1 MCVLINSNHESF
13 SNALVNVW
21 TIINVFSYLNDPDVH
36 DKWVQV
42 SNAIQA
48 ELDCADTAWVNNS
61 NQAMHIALYWD
72 DWIRKHMTVMVQH
85 RRAFVWLCLSEMQIF
100 WAGQPNDD
108 LKVEVLAVLAT
119 LQGNMGL
126 ITVNL
131 NGLD

>member
-1 MCVLINSNHESF
+1 MTQMCMISGCRSQMPSRQSL
-13 SNALVNVW
+13 
-21 TIINVFSYLNDPDVH
+21 T
-36 DKWVQV
+36 VQT
-42 SNAIQA
+42 
-48 ELDCADTAWVNNS
+48 L
-61 NQAMHIALYWD
+61 HIALYWD
-72 DWIRKHMTVMVQH
+72 DWIRKH